1 MAFNINNFLNTESKQ
16 AIKNDFK
23 TVKISIHKLR
33 PAPDKENFYH
43 IDDEEVETT
52 ARTIELVGI
61 QQNFVAKPI
70 EDTDELEI
78 VVGHKR
84 RLAILKLLAEGKG
97 EFEMVPCKIEE
108 TGDDIRNE
116 LILIFTNST
125 QRDRTDYERMKEIKR
140 VKELLTEYKKDNKL
154 TGRKQEIIAAIL
166 GTSKSQVG
174 RLENIDH
181 NLIEEF
187 LTEFA
192 AGKIN
197 TSTANEIAG
206 LSQEAQQA
214 LYETYKETGSLTA
227 KDAKEKKAETDKQI
241 EGQKYIAEYTE
252 VLPDNLKEQVEKYA
266 EEHGVSLEDAA
277 TILSKQMQHEN
288 GSYTDFEPDPDKV
301 NSICFG
307 CLHWSECD
315 QKGNTVIKCKDYIN
329 KAEAYKTDKERE
341 QEEYN
346 RQQAAIDKQ
355 TKEKLEQ
362 RADNEKMSNLP
373 SDEGKKIHDI
383 KLAALYYD
391 DVIRGKKTFELRKND
406 RKYKVGDLLC
416 MNEYSEGKTTGRTIQ
431 AEIIYMLED
440 YSGLE
445 EGYCILGTKV
455 LNETQEIRTEDKENE

>member
-16 AIKNDFK
+16 VIKSDFK
-23 TVKISIHKLR
+23 TLKISIHKLR
-33 PAPDKENFYH
+33 QAPDKENFYH
-43 IDDEEVETT
+43 MDDEEIETT

-61 QQNFVAKPI
+61 QQNLVVKPI
-70 EDTDELEI
+70 EDTDEYEI
-78 VVGHKR
+78 ITGNKR
-84 RLAILKLLAEGKG
+84 SLAVLKLLAEGKT

-125 QRDRTDYERMKEIKR
+125 QRDRSDYEKMKEIKR
-140 VKELLTEYKKDNKL
+140 VKELLEEYKKDNKL
-154 TGRKQEIIAAIL
+154 TGRKQEIIAAVL

-192 AGKIN
+192 AGRIN

-206 LSQEAQQA
+206 LNQEAQQA

-227 KDAKEKKAETDKQI
+227 KDAKEKKIETDEQI
-241 EGQKYIAEYTE
+241 EGQKYIAEYPE
-252 VLPDNLKEQVEKYA
+252 VLPDDLKEQVEKYS

-277 TILSKQMQHEN
+277 GILSKQMQQESD
-288 GSYTDFEPDPDKV
+288 GYTDFEPDPNKV

-315 QKGNTVIKCKDYIN
+315 QKSNTVVNCKDYIN
-329 KAEAYKTDKERE
+329 KQEAYKTDEERA
-341 QEEYN
+341 QEEYD
-346 RQQAAIDKQ
+346 RQQAAIDKH

-362 RADNEKMSNLP
+362 QADNEKMNNLP
-373 SDEGKKIHDI
+373 SDAGQKEHDI
-383 KLAALYYD
+383 KLAAIYFD
-391 DVIRGKKTFELRKND
+391 DVQSGKKSFELRKND
-406 RKYKVGDLLC
+406 RHYKVGNLLN
-416 MNEYSEGKTTGRTIQ
+416 MHEYLDGKDTGRSIN
-431 AEIIYMLED
+431 AEIVYIIED
-440 YSGLE
+440 YTGLE
-445 EGYCILGTKV
+445 EGYCILGTK
-455 LNETQEIRTEDKENE
+455 LLIRG

>member
-16 AIKNDFK
+16 VIKSDFK

-33 PAPDKENFYH
+33 QAPDKENFYH
-43 IDDEEVETT
+43 MDDEEIETT

-61 QQNFVAKPI
+61 QQNLVVKPI
-70 EDTDELEI
+70 EDTDEYEI
-78 VVGHKR
+78 ITGNKR
-84 RLAILKLLAEGKG
+84 SLAVLKLLAEGKT

-140 VKELLTEYKKDNKL
+140 VKELLEEYKKDNKL
-154 TGRKQEIIAAIL
+154 TGRKQEIIAAVL

-187 LTEFA
+187 KNEFA
-192 AGKIN
+192 AGRIN

-206 LSQEAQQA
+206 LDQEAQKA

-227 KDAKEKKAETDKQI
+227 KDAKEKKTAAEDEQI
-241 EGQKYIAEYTE
+241 TGQDNIINHPEY
-252 VLPDNLKEQVEKYA
+252 LPDNQIQTQQESD
-266 EEHGVSLEDAA
+266 G
-277 TILSKQMQHEN
+277 
-288 GSYTDFEPDPDKV
+288 YTDFEPDPDKV

-315 QKGNTVIKCKDYIN
+315 QKGNTVINCKDYIN
-329 KAEAYKTDKERE
+329 KTEAYKTDKERE
-341 QEEYN
+341 QEEYD

-355 TKEKLEQ
+355 TKGKLEQ
-362 RADNEKMSNLP
+362 QADNEKMNNLP
-373 SDEGKKIHDI
+373 SDEGQKEHDI
-383 KLAALYYD
+383 KLAAMYFG
-391 DVIRGKKTFELRKND
+391 DVQSGKKSFELRKND
-406 RKYKVGDLLC
+406 RHYKVGDFLN
-416 MNEYSEGKTTGRTIQ
+416 MHEYSDGKDTGRSIY
-431 AEIIYMLED
+431 AEIVYMIED
-440 YSGLE
+440 YNGLE
-445 EGYCILGTKV
+445 EGYCILGTKILDPRPLEKEQV
-455 LNETQEIRTEDKENE
+455 QSNE